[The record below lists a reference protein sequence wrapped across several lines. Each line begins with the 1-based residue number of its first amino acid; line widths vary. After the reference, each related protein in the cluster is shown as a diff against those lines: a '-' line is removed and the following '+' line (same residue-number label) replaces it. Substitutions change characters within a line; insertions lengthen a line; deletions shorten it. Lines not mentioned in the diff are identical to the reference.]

1 MPEPFFHPAQDME
14 PILDWLRAVCAHRE
28 IWGLLAALP
37 LIAAGLVGT
46 VFPAL
51 PGTVLIFSGFLVY
64 GLITSFSSLS
74 VWFFLGQGLL
84 AGCSYLL
91 DFAATVWGVRKFGGS
106 KAAAWGAAAGTL
118 LVFVLGPVGILIGP
132 LLGAV
137 VGELL
142 IGEQF
147 RQALHSGFGSF
158 LGFIV
163 GTAAKLL
170 LAGIMAAWFF
180 WQII

>member
-1 MPEPFFHPAQDME
+1 ME

-51 PGTVLIFSGFLVY
+51 PGTALIFCGFLVY
-64 GLITSFSSLS
+64 GLITGFSSLS

-91 DFAATVWGVRKFGGS
+91 D
-106 KAAAWGAAAGTL
+106 
-118 LVFVLGPVGILIGP
+118 
-132 LLGAV
+132 
-137 VGELL
+137 
-142 IGEQF
+142 
-147 RQALHSGFGSF
+147 
-158 LGFIV
+158 
-163 GTAAKLL
+163 
-170 LAGIMAAWFF
+170 
-180 WQII
+180 

>member
-1 MPEPFFHPAQDME
+1 MD
-14 PILDWLRAVCAHRE
+14 PILDWLHAVFAQPQL
-28 IWGLLAALP
+28 WGLLAALP
-37 LIAAGLVGT
+37 LISVGFVGT

-51 PGTVLIFSGFLVY
+51 PGTALIFCGFLTY
-64 GLITSFSSLS
+64 GLITGFDSLS
-74 VWFFLGQGLL
+74 GWFFLGQGLL
-84 AGCSYLL
+84 VVGSYLM
-91 DFAATVWGVRKFGGS
+91 DFAATAWGVRKFGGS
-106 KAAAWGAAAGTL
+106 KAAAWGAVLGTL
-118 LVFVLGPVGILIGP
+118 LVFVLGPVGILVGP

-142 IGEQF
+142 MGEQF

>member
-1 MPEPFFHPAQDME
+1 ME
-14 PILDWLRAVCAHRE
+14 PILDWLSAVCAHRE

-37 LIAAGLVGT
+37 LLAAGLVGT

-51 PGTVLIFSGFLVY
+51 PGAALIFCGFLVY
-64 GLITSFSSLS
+64 GLITGFSSLS
-74 VWFFLGQGLL
+74 GWFFLGQALL
-84 AGCSYLL
+84 LSLSYLM

-106 KAAAWGAAAGTL
+106 KAAAWGAALGTL
-118 LVFVLGPVGILIGP
+118 LVFVLGPVGILVGP

-142 IGEQF
+142 VGEQF